1 MSTQTI
7 ALGGVIA
14 VALAGAGVYSAQQN
28 RIEIC
33 HATGSEENPW
43 NIITVSVKSWS
54 AHEAHGDKSPV
65 PVGGCDAVEIPPT
78 TPPPPG
84 GTF

>member
-14 VALAGAGVYSAQQN
+14 IALAGTGTYMAQS

-33 HATGSEENPW
+33 HATSSEENPW
-43 NIITVSVKSWS
+43 NVITVSEKAWP

-65 PVGGCDAVEIPPT
+65 PAGGCDAVEAPPT
-78 TPPPPG
+78 TPPTPG